1 MKKLLLILLFVPIV
15 SFGQNLIDDK
25 IQPFKE
31 LLSEPKFYNTK
42 SFFKGYWID
51 PSRLLKLAETTFGIQ
66 IFNSGPHT
74 NGFKSS
80 YTLGGALEGEFGYYN
95 PIFLGEL
102 IKTIKSMSPKLKT
115 ALKPFYFRIFET
127 PLRKLINNQ
136 IEDHFNSDC
145 NRWLL
150 DRIKNKDDIKEI
162 LYEIFFGIE
171 NNCDVIS
178 AETLFWIR
186 RDYDGTSK
194 QFLELFN
201 LIMKEFDPKGFYASS
216 KLNLNTIIDQDYYVS
231 AKGGLNVR
239 EAPDAKSKKVVT
251 LLFGQK
257 VKIESKTGVKLT
269 INETDKRTVL
279 KQQIEGEWVKI
290 VSENNI
296 TGYLFDGYLVPFKP
310 HTWSIFTTVSDA
322 SLNLKDTDLNTSEI
336 KISYIIET
344 MFYKNL
350 KVGEIVQFYPDD
362 KDLPN
367 LEFRVTSVEKVKYED
382 YDLAPECCDEY
393 NVEAKILKNSL
404 DKYLSLNKEEIE
416 GLVIHPPVNDVKFLA
431 APNNS
436 SQEMSFTTTTGGI
449 PIPLNGTR
457 FSSALDFDNDGNP
470 DFRSFDECIKGS
482 KSSDGGFY
490 CELYGGG
497 TQILIDNKWVDLT
510 YWTPM

>member
-1 MKKLLLILLFVPIV
+1 MKKLLLLFLFVPLI
-15 SFGQNLIDDK
+15 SFGQNLIEDK
-25 IQPFKE
+25 IEPFKE
-31 LLSEPKFYNTK
+31 LLSEPMFSPTTK

-51 PSRLLKLAETTFGIQ
+51 TSGILKLAETTFGIP

-74 NGFKSS
+74 NEYFCRGCFKS
-80 YTLGGALEGEFGYYN
+80 LEGDFGQYN

-102 IKTIKSMSPKLKT
+102 IKTIKSMSPELKT
-115 ALKPFYFRIFET
+115 ALKPLYFRNFDT

-136 IEDHFNSDC
+136 IEDHFTSDC

-150 DRIKNKDDIKEI
+150 ERIKNKDDIKEI
-162 LYEIFFGIE
+162 LHEIFFGIE
-171 NNCDVIS
+171 NNCDAIS

-201 LIMKEFDPKGFYASS
+201 LVMKEFDPEGFYASS
-216 KLNLNTIIDQDYYVS
+216 KLNLNTSIGQDYYVS

-251 LLFGQK
+251 LLYGQK
-257 VKIESKTGVKLT
+257 VAIESKTGVKLT
-269 INETDKRTVL
+269 INETDKRTGV
-279 KQQIEGEWVKI
+279 KKQIEGEWVEI

-296 TGYLFDGYLVPFKP
+296 AGYVFDRYLVPFKP
-310 HTWSIFTTVSDA
+310 HPWTIFTTVSGA

-350 KVGEIVQFYPDD
+350 KVGEIVQLYPDD
-362 KDLPN
+362 EDLPN
-367 LEFRVTSVEKVKYED
+367 LEFRVTSVEKAKYED
-382 YDLAPECCDEY
+382 DEY
-393 NVEAKILKNSL
+393 NVEAKILKNIP
-404 DKYLSLNKEEIE
+404 DKYLGLNKEEIE
-416 GLVIHPPVNDVKFLA
+416 GLVIHPPVNEVKFLA
-431 APNNS
+431 DPNNP
-436 SQEMSFTTTTGGI
+436 SQEMSFAITTDGI
-449 PIPLNGTR
+449 PYALNGTI
-457 FSSALDFDNDGNP
+457 FSGGLDFDNDGNP
-470 DFRSFDECIKGS
+470 DFRSFDECIKVS
-482 KSSDGGFY
+482 KLSDGEFY

-497 TQILIDNKWVDLT
+497 TQILIVNKWVDLT